1 MLENVNKEAEI
12 NLNNQKEEI
21 KELDN
26 LDKKGKCLKEN
37 KANRNILKSNVEDPF
52 NCKVCLLMQT
62 GFISSD
68 DEEINEDMM
77 NHIKASQ
84 RAMES
89 EPSQVE
95 SDSSDNYKG
104 FDENGNMIE

>member
-1 MLENVNKEAEI
+1 
-12 NLNNQKEEI
+12 
-21 KELDN
+21 
-26 LDKKGKCLKEN
+26 
-37 KANRNILKSNVEDPF
+37 
-52 NCKVCLLMQT
+52 MQT